1 MALTRDMLKG
11 LDLTEEQIGKI
22 IDGHTDT
29 VQALKKERDEWK
41 EKAKDAETYKKERD
55 DLQKQVDAAKG
66 DTDWKAE
73 YDKLKAATEQKET
86 FGKLEKA
93 HRALLKDL
101 HVDESVIDLIVAA
114 TNYGDMQL
122 DKDGKSIKDADKLS
136 ETIKEKY
143 AAHIVTEGAKTPPV
157 KTPPDPKTPAFE
169 SMNLTQKM
177 EYANLHPN
185 DPAVASWLKNP
196 VPPTKTDPDGG
207 KDKT

>member
-55 DLQKQVDAAKG
+55 DLQKTMDAAKG
-66 DTDWKAE
+66 GTDWKAE
-73 YDKLKAATEQKET
+73 YDKLKAATEAKET
-86 FGKLEKA
+86 ASRLEAAYRKLLTDAK
-93 HRALLKDL
+93 
-101 HVDESVIDLIVAA
+101 VDEDMIDSIISVTKFD
-114 TNYGDMQL
+114 GMKL
-122 DKDGKSIKDADKLS
+122 DKDGSIHDADKLTES
-136 ETIKEKY
+136 ITTKY
-143 AAHIVTEGAKTPPV
+143 AKFIVTEGTKTPPV
-157 KTPPDPKTPAFE
+157 KTPPDPKAPAFE

-196 VPPTKTDPDGG
+196 VPPTKTDPAKEDGAQ
-207 KDKT
+207 K